1 MAPAENVRFGGQ
13 PQGILINQGFPLRDL
28 GDLPGPDHGPEVG
41 REEGQNVLQQVAAS
55 LAGPIPSPVR
65 PGLVHLVRLRQ
76 AVLEHKAQGGGL
88 VLRRREVRGRHD
100 GDGLAVPQGQVDF
113 VKRLDQR
120 PRRPGHNGRF
130 QLLPGAFIFDGVS
143 DLHGG
148 FLLLF
153 HAPFGRRGRKYQYC
167 YQDPPRRTGTVAR
180 CAAGT
185 AFPVPRNTPG
195 QSRIR

>member
-1 MAPAENVRFGGQ
+1 MNTKR
-13 PQGILINQGFPLRDL
+13 R
-28 GDLPGPDHGPEVG
+28 
-41 REEGQNVLQQVAAS
+41 AAGLS
-55 LAGPIPSPVR
+55 SAAG
-65 PGLVHLVRLRQ
+65 
-76 AVLEHKAQGGGL
+76 
-88 VLRRREVRGRHD
+88 VRGRHD

-167 YQDPPRRTGTVAR
+167 YQDPPAEQGQLRGVLLEPLFLFLEILRVNLVSDKIQSG
-180 CAAGT
+180 
-185 AFPVPRNTPG
+185 VPRGDPA
-195 QSRIR
+195 